1 MLNSHERQTGVQDA
15 SLHEILLLFFFF
27 QLNNCQILRV
37 IFVSIVIQSEKNPS
51 DLQEIKLQT
60 RMLIFSIN
68 SKKLNSSSPLTGLAA
83 TLVADAAEYSKKEP
97 NDNRMDD
104 FGAPSTKTIL
114 LTLMVMCLDVVTTSC
129 ICRNPAFLPP
139 KDGSCLL

>member
-1 MLNSHERQTGVQDA
+1 
-15 SLHEILLLFFFF
+15 LLFN
-27 QLNNCQILRV
+27 QK
-37 IFVSIVIQSEKNPS
+37 KNPS

-97 NDNRMDD
+97 NDNTMDD

-114 LTLMVMCLDVVTTSC
+114 LILMVMCLDVATTSC